1 MYVASHSLQYVCA
14 VCWCFFLS
22 SETEKLMDALC
33 LKIEVR
39 AMIAL
44 RVFPVTMTG
53 GR

>member
-1 MYVASHSLQYVCA
+1 MYLASHSLQYVCA
-14 VCWCFFLS
+14 VSWCFFLS
-22 SETEKLMDALC
+22 SETEKLDALC
-33 LKIEVR
+33 PKIEVR